1 MNREG
6 QEKVRD
12 LNLRAMRQQADI
24 VDQRFTRQTL
34 EKRCRLL
41 VSENEE
47 VKCHLKEIT
56 GIKIN
61 SQRELE
67 IVRRERNFLTES
79 FKELKKMLA
88 MKVN

>member
-41 VSENEE
+41 VSENEHL
-47 VKCHLKEIT
+47 KCHLKEIT

-88 MKVN
+88 TKVN

>member
-34 EKRCRLL
+34 EKKCRLL
-41 VSENEE
+41 ASENEE
-47 VKCHLKEIT
+47 IKSHLKEIT

-79 FKELKKMLA
+79 FKELKKMLG
-88 MKVN
+88 